1 MCCGYQRKERCSW
14 QRNAPT
20 ARATSANAQ
29 TGVGRVAIPQAKPPQ
44 NWQLHPRGVHPAG
57 CRGAAEA
64 GTRQTPRQS
73 VDVPIRQNRRNV
85 PPRLGGNA
93 PQADPQGRGTGAYQV
108 PRPETYIRDLGTAKR
123 RRCKNSVFN
132 ARSLRR
138 RIHSPHLHP
147 RHTTDAAKGR
157 GENGQLHGAD
167 SISPAGKQSTGK
179 EAISLR
185 CSLVLSA
192 HFVVPMGHELA
203 VGGKAADCPYGSNA
217 CPPNGAVGQNL
228 VSIFLGTV

>member
-85 PPRLGGNA
+85 SPRLGGNT

-132 ARSLRR
+132 ARALRR
-138 RIHSPHLHP
+138 GLHPPHLHP
-147 RHTTDAAKGR
+147 RHTADAAKGC
-157 GENGQLHGAD
+157 GENGQLHGAGHVSRKKAQKYRREGKSFLSGTLQIHRD
-167 SISPAGKQSTGK
+167 ISACGSRCGSGRCFKTVIFEKRRRKMPST
-179 EAISLR
+179 
-185 CSLVLSA
+185 
-192 HFVVPMGHELA
+192 
-203 VGGKAADCPYGSNA
+203 
-217 CPPNGAVGQNL
+217 
-228 VSIFLGTV
+228 